1 MVNQCRDPAP
11 TFEISNARFY
21 KSNELKA
28 IGLLVVQGNFLEN
41 QCREAIIALIDADRE
56 AGIIAI
62 SGMNLRT
69 MTQVLK
75 ALVYQKL
82 PAETSR
88 FDRLLK
94 HIETAID
101 YRNRTAHS
109 LLIPKFVLGKLTASR
124 ARVRARKGQLSLLE
138 NEPLSVHQIK
148 RRALFIHRA
157 AEALLIFL
165 ADNKIQQLCKT
176 S

>member
-1 MVNQCRDPAP
+1 MVNQCREPAP
-11 TFEISNARFY
+11 VFEISNAQFY
-21 KSNELKA
+21 KSSELEA

-41 QCREAIIALIDADRE
+41 QCRQAIIALIDADRE

-75 ALVYQKL
+75 ALVYQRL
-82 PAETSR
+82 PAQTSR

-94 HIETAID
+94 HVETAID

-109 LLIPKFVLGKLTASR
+109 LLIPKIVQGKLLASR
-124 ARVRARKGQLSLLE
+124 ARVRARKGRLSLLE

-165 ADNKIQQLCKT
+165 IDSGIQKPC
-176 S
+176 

>member
-1 MVNQCRDPAP
+1 MVNQCREPAP
-11 TFEISNARFY
+11 TFEISNERFY
-21 KSNELKA
+21 KSSELKA
-28 IGLLVVQGNFLEN
+28 IGLLVVQGNFLEH

-56 AGIIAI
+56 TGIIAI

-69 MTQVLK
+69 MTQILK

-82 PAETSR
+82 PAQTSR

-109 LLIPKFVLGKLTASR
+109 TLLPQFVLGKLTASR
-124 ARVRARKGQLSLLE
+124 QRVRARKGRLSFVE
-138 NEPLSVHQIK
+138 NEPLTVHQIK
-148 RRALFIHRA
+148 RRALFIHRT
-157 AEALLIFL
+157 AEALLTFL
-165 ADNKIQQLCKT
+165 VENEIQQSCT
-176 S
+176 AS